1 MFKTEHEKKRKGT
14 DQTKHFR
21 KSINN
26 LVSMVNYLRNI
37 NDWKYLYL
45 LFPLDVGAGK
55 TRHIFS

>member
-1 MFKTEHEKKRKGT
+1 
-14 DQTKHFR
+14 
-21 KSINN
+21 
-26 LVSMVNYLRNI
+26 MVNYLRNI